1 MAKSN
6 SVFKRGDIVYASL
19 GNYPGT
25 SRLSGDRPCLVVSS
39 TRNNIVSTVM
49 TVCPISTKM
58 RNNPIHVKVTP
69 DDVLGYLQKES
80 DIMVEQMTVIDKRNV
95 ISKYGYVKP
104 DFMKRIDDTILKHL
118 SLPMVEEAADDEDE
132 DGKAGDQA

>member
-25 SRLSGDRPCLVVSS
+25 SKLSGDRPCLVVSS

-49 TVCPISTKM
+49 TVCPISTKI
-58 RNNPIHVKVTP
+58 RNNPVHVKVTP
-69 DDVLGYLQKES
+69 DDVQGYLQRES
-80 DIMVEQMTVIDKRNV
+80 DIMVEQITVIDKRNV
-95 ISKYGYVKP
+95 ISKSGYVKP
-104 DFMKRIDDTILKHL
+104 EFMERVDDVIVRHL
-118 SLPMVEEAADDEDE
+118 ALPGRDE
-132 DGKAGDQA
+132 AGDQA

>member
-25 SRLSGDRPCLVVSS
+25 SKLSGDRPCLVVSN

-49 TVCPISTKM
+49 TVCPISTKI
-58 RNNPIHVKVTP
+58 RNNPVHIKVTP
-69 DDVLGYLQKES
+69 DDVQGYLQRES
-80 DIMVEQMTVIDKRNV
+80 DIMVEQITVIDKRNV
-95 ISKYGYVKP
+95 ISKNGYVKP
-104 DFMKRIDDTILKHL
+104 EFMEWVDDVIVRHL
-118 SLPMVEEAADDEDE
+118 ALPCKDE
-132 DGKAGDQA
+132 AGDQA